1 MACWRVSAALPPA
14 TVRPH
19 PVEIIKNVRHQNN
32 VHDKGT
38 SFLALLFYFG
48 FDLFFCF
55 CLFVSFYLFIYLL
68 IDFINF
74 AKRPGSLTEQ
84 ASPRVSEKKK
94 KRKEKKIVI
103 QLTRMT
109 IL

>member
-1 MACWRVSAALPPA
+1 MYMIKAPHFLP
-14 TVRPH
+14 
-19 PVEIIKNVRHQNN
+19 
-32 VHDKGT
+32 
-38 SFLALLFYFG
+38 
-48 FDLFFCF
+48 FCF
-55 CLFVSFYLFIYLL
+55 ILVLICFFVFVCLFLFIYLF

>member
-19 PVEIIKNVRHQNN
+19 PVEIIKNVRHQYN

-48 FDLFFCF
+48 FDLFFVF
-55 CLFVSFYLFIYLL
+55 VCLFLFIYLF

-74 AKRPGSLTEQ
+74 ARRPGSLTEQ
-84 ASPRVSEKKK
+84 ASPRVSKKKKK

-103 QLTRMT
+103 QLTRMR

>member
-19 PVEIIKNVRHQNN
+19 PVEIIKNVRHQYN

-38 SFLALLFYFG
+38 SFLALCFILV
-48 FDLFFCF
+48 LICFFVF
-55 CLFVSFYLFIYLL
+55 VCLFLFIYLF

-74 AKRPGSLTEQ
+74 ARRPGSLTEQ
-84 ASPRVSEKKK
+84 ASPRVSKKKKKKEKKK
-94 KRKEKKIVI
+94 R
-103 QLTRMT
+103 L
-109 IL
+109 